1 MTDTSDGG
9 DNSDRT
15 EIFTRAVSSALPNA
29 TIDTIETA
37 GPSWNQTTQVARV
50 SFLDSESVYCKIT
63 PNDLDGTE
71 LRAETGAIRYAGA
84 NTPVTVPTVVETT
97 ADPVPALVTEPVAG
111 TPVDNEW
118 FDVSPERRETLA
130 CRLGRTLASIHAE
143 RFDRPGE
150 IVGGDTDKLVIE
162 HAPWPDVLRKD
173 ILENR
178 RLAETSRFDPEYDR
192 LLDAI
197 EANREKLTDIPARLL
212 HCDPAT
218 PNCFD
223 TGDDRLTML
232 DWGNSVVGDPVRG
245 LNRAREQALA
255 SLREPASDRL
265 VGALHEG
272 YRDVAGSLPPGF
284 TERNAVYDVVIQLA
298 SAGYVERLAEWRD
311 ESETELTAWLRDD
324 LDRRLSL
331 IE

>member
-1 MTDTSDGG
+1 MTDGEH
-9 DNSDRT
+9 NSGQT
-15 EIFTRAVSSALPNA
+15 EMFTRAVSSALPDA

-37 GPSWNQTTQVARV
+37 GPSWNQTTRVARV
-50 SFLDSESVYCKIT
+50 SFFDSEPVYCKVT

-71 LRAETGAIRYAGA
+71 LRAEKGAIRYAGA
-84 NTPVTVPTVVETT
+84 NTPVTVPTVVAMTT
-97 ADPVPALVTEPVAG
+97 GPVPALVTEPVAG
-111 TPVDNEW
+111 TPVDEEW

-130 CRLGRTLASIHAE
+130 RRLGRALASLHAE

-150 IVGGDTDKLVIE
+150 IVGGDTDELVIE
-162 HAPWPDVLRKD
+162 HAAWPEVLRTEV
-173 ILENR
+173 LENR

-197 EANREKLTDIPARLL
+197 EANRETLKDVPARLL

-223 TGDDRLTML
+223 TGDQRLTML

-255 SLREPASDRL
+255 GLREPASDRL
-265 VGALHEG
+265 VGALHDG
-272 YRDVAGSLPPGF
+272 YRDVAGSLPSGF
-284 TERNAVYDVVIQLA
+284 TERKAVYDVVIQLA
-298 SAGYVERLAEWRD
+298 SAGYVERFAQWHD
-311 ESETELTAWLRDD
+311 ESEAELTAWLRDD
-324 LDRRLSL
+324 LDHRLSL